1 MKNFFFVFS
10 LFLSELFMTFYA
22 IVGAEYEGGETTPF
36 FTLLLFFVGF
46 VTLFFLI
53 KDSASF
59 YKSSFFYFSLFG
71 IPIILFAINLI
82 EGVGMYGRNVFSF
95 FKITI
100 GYVIPMIITG
110 IYVSKEGLLK
120 YSRNIHLVMLLITI
134 AILPSIRNAIG
145 GLGVG
150 IGGANYQ
157 TLSYYS
163 ALAFCL
169 NLCFILYKRDLA
181 VFKIFDN
188 HVFHYVSYFLLL
200 IQLAGCLISGGR
212 GGFVY
217 LAICSIYMLFKTGKL
232 SKLFSVIAFSLVL
245 FIVIYS
251 LGSDSKVIETI
262 NIQME
267 RTFSYVNSSGID
279 MSETSNRDIIYQD
292 AQKYIEDHLLIGG
305 GLFRSRVD
313 FGGYPHNFFL
323 EILMQGGWGYFSI
336 WIILFVIV
344 FKRIHFLITKKRD
357 FLLLPIS
364 MYPGIMLL
372 FTGTYLWTPL
382 FWFIIVYSIY
392 RCELLCK
399 K

>member
-1 MKNFFFVFS
+1 MKKNIFVFS
-10 LFLSELFMTFYA
+10 LFLSELFMAFYA
-22 IVGAEYEGGETTPF
+22 IIGAEYEGGETTPV
-36 FTLLLFFVGF
+36 FTLLMLFVGF
-46 VTLFFLI
+46 VTLYFLI
-53 KDSASF
+53 KDSGSF
-59 YKSSFFYFSLFG
+59 YKSSFFYISLLG
-71 IPIILFAINLI
+71 IPIILFAINTI
-82 EGVGMYGRNVFSF
+82 EGVGMYGRNVFSY

-120 YSRNIHLVMLLITI
+120 YSRNIHLVMLLMTI
-134 AILPSIRNAIG
+134 AILPATRNAIG
-145 GLGVG
+145 GMGVG

-157 TLSYYS
+157 TLSYFS

-169 NLCFILYKRDLA
+169 NLSFILYKRDLA

-188 HVFHYVSYFLLL
+188 DIFYYISYFLLV
-200 IQLAGCLISGGR
+200 IQLVGCLISGGR

-232 SKLFSVIAFSLVL
+232 SNLFSVIGFSLVL

-251 LGSDSKVIETI
+251 LGSDSKAIETI
-262 NIQME
+262 SIQME

-279 MSETSNRDIIYQD
+279 MSETSNRDVIYQE

-305 GLFRSRVD
+305 GLFKSRVD

-323 EILMQGGWGYFSI
+323 EILMQGGWVYFSF

-392 RCELLCK
+392 RYELLCK